1 MSGDPG
7 QRCDRFAR
15 RFEVAFLV
23 AFAVIGLVAKGI
35 DYAMHTRS
43 ERLIFPVTSM
53 SMFAHPPRLN
63 GRMQERIE
71 RVRGGD

>member
-1 MSGDPG
+1 MDHG

-23 AFAVIGLVAKGI
+23 TFAVLGLTGKAV
-35 DYAMHTRS
+35 DYALQTRS

-53 SMFAHPPRLN
+53 GMFAHPPRMN
-63 GRMQERIE
+63 ARMQERIE
-71 RVRGGD
+71 RARGGD